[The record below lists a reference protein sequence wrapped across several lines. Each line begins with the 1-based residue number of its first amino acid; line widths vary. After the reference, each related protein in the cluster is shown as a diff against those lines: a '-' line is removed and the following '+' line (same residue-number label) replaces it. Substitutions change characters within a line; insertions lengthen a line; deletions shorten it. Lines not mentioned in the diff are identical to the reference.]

1 MLRSLSGVLVFAFVA
16 SGSWFSDDRRAYADV
31 ASQPASTART
41 LQGAWK
47 IIEQST
53 RSPGG
58 NWIAGTP
65 AYLSVYIFT
74 SRHYSYMFAPGA
86 GPRRLFSGDPNRP
99 TDAEKVAAY
108 DSIVAG
114 SGTYVFAGATLTLNA
129 ILHKNP
135 NEMTGEAL
143 RYRVEIEE
151 PVLRLTIVNPPF
163 APGQERRTV
172 LTRLE

>member
-1 MLRSLSGVLVFAFVA
+1 MLHRLSIVLISAFAVSGALLSNDERVSALALTDQA
-16 SGSWFSDDRRAYADV
+16 S
-31 ASQPASTART
+31 PARN

-47 IIEQST
+47 IIEVAT

-58 NWIAGTP
+58 NWAISTP
-65 AYLSVYIFT
+65 PHLSVYIFT
-74 SRHYSYMFAPGA
+74 SRHYSYMFAPGT
-86 GPRRLFSGDPNRP
+86 GPRRLFVGDPNQP

-114 SGTYVFAGATLTLNA
+114 SGTYDLTGSTLTLNA

-135 NEMTGEAL
+135 NEMAGEAL
-143 RYRVEIEE
+143 KYAVEIEG
-151 PVLRLTIVNPPF
+151 PVLRLTILNPPF
-163 APGQERRTV
+163 APGRERRTV

>member
-1 MLRSLSGVLVFAFVA
+1 MVPRLSVVLISAFAVSGAWLSDDQRVYAVA
-16 SGSWFSDDRRAYADV
+16 STYQ
-31 ASQPASTART
+31 ASSARN

-47 IIEQST
+47 IIEVAT
-53 RSPGG
+53 RSAGG
-58 NWIAGTP
+58 NWAIGTP
-65 AYLSVYIFT
+65 PYLSVYIFT
-74 SRHYSYMFAPGA
+74 SRHYSYMFAPGT
-86 GPRRLFSGDPNRP
+86 GPRRLFVGDPNQP

-114 SGTYVFAGATLTLNA
+114 SGTYDLTGSTLTLNA

-135 NEMTGEAL
+135 NEMAGEAL
-143 RYRVEIEE
+143 KYAVEIDG

-163 APGQERRTV
+163 APGRERRTI

>member
-1 MLRSLSGVLVFAFVA
+1 MLRLAVVLISAFAVGGA
-16 SGSWFSDDRRAYADV
+16 LLSDDKRAYAV
-31 ASQPASTART
+31 APTYQATPARS

-47 IIEQST
+47 ISEVAT

-58 NWIAGTP
+58 NWAISTP
-65 AYLSVYIFT
+65 PYLSVYIFT
-74 SRHYSYMFAPGA
+74 SRHYSYMFAPGT
-86 GPRRLFSGDPNRP
+86 GPRRLFVGDPNQP

-114 SGTYVFAGATLTLNA
+114 TGTYDVTGSILTLNA

-135 NEMTGEAL
+135 NEMAGEAL
-143 RYRVEIEE
+143 KYGVEIDG

-163 APGQERRTV
+163 APGRERRTV

>member
-1 MLRSLSGVLVFAFVA
+1 MLRSLSVVLVTALFSGTVLLEDERA
-16 SGSWFSDDRRAYADV
+16 SAA
-31 ASQPASTART
+31 AKQPASAAGD
-41 LQGAWK
+41 LKGVWK
-47 IIEQST
+47 IIEQSAK
-53 RSPGG
+53 SPGG
-58 NWIAGTP
+58 NWTIGTP

-74 SRHYSYMFAPGA
+74 SNYYSYMFAPGA
-86 GPRRLFSGDPNRP
+86 GPRRLFIGNPNQP
-99 TDAEKVAAY
+99 TDAEKVMAY

-114 SGTYVFAGATLTLNA
+114 SGTYVFAGSTLTLNA

-143 RYRVEIEE
+143 RYAVEMDG